1 MSECNVRTD
10 ASVRSARQGND
21 DKCRSVVRY
30 TWAMS
35 TRLPLLHADVTH
47 AVIGAFYETYNE
59 LGWGYAE
66 SIYREAMA
74 VVLRGRRVP
83 FVHEAPLVVNFRGAT
98 LGTFRAD
105 LVVAGVVLVEL
116 KACTRLVAAHEAQL
130 INYLRGSGLAVGL
143 LFNFGA
149 TPEMRRLI
157 WTPAE
162 QRLTHE

>member
-1 MSECNVRTD
+1 MCRPAVCYASGMSNRP
-10 ASVRSARQGND
+10 
-21 DKCRSVVRY
+21 
-30 TWAMS
+30 
-35 TRLPLLHADVTH
+35 PLLHADVTH
-47 AVIGAFYETYNE
+47 AIIGAFFEIYNE

-74 VVLRGRRVP
+74 MVLRGRRVP
-83 FVHEAPLVVNFRGAT
+83 FAQEAPLVVTFRGAT

-130 INYLRGSGLAVGL
+130 INYLRGSGLSVGL

-149 TPEMRRLI
+149 KPEMRRLI
-157 WTPAE
+157 WTPDN